1 MSGDSSWGASGSTGP
16 PNERRTMKEKL
27 RGADYR
33 FIAICAAILAATVWF
48 SARNFYRAFPE
59 ASIDFQVNRD
69 QAQVLAA
76 RFLGEQGFRVEGYR
90 EAGQF
95 AYDDEAKTFLER
107 EIGLEEAN
115 RIMGSRVRLWKWS
128 HRWFRPLQK
137 EEYSVNITPRGEF
150 VGFEHKLPEDA
161 ARPEATEAEARALAE
176 NFLRTRLN
184 RDPESL
190 DFVEAADVIRPHRTD

>member
-1 MSGDSSWGASGSTGP
+1 
-16 PNERRTMKEKL
+16 
-27 RGADYR
+27 
-33 FIAICAAILAATVWF
+33 FIAICAAILAVTVWF

-76 RFLGEQGFRVEGYR
+76 RFLTDQGYRVEGYR
-90 EAGQF
+90 QAGRF

-115 RIMGSRVRLWKWS
+115 RIRGARVRLWRWS
-128 HRWFRPLQK
+128 PRWSGPLQK
-137 EEYSVNITPRGEF
+137 EKYSVDTPPHGEF
-150 VGFEHKLPEDA
+150 VGFEHELPEDA
-161 ARPEATEAEARALAE
+161 ARPDIAQAEARALAE

-184 RDPESL
+184 RDP
-190 DFVEAADVIRPHRTD
+190 